1 MSSKDERR
9 EQWNR
14 KKAHNKVRKPKSGFV
29 SGNARHN
36 RARIQDHD
44 ADTSQ
49 YDSRM
54 GRASEA
60 A

>member
-9 EQWNR
+9 EQWNH
-14 KKAHNKVRKPKSGFV
+14 KKAHKVRKPKSGFV

-54 GRASEA
+54 GRSSEA